1 MNEFIRFLSE
11 YHGAHEFSD
20 AHFEQGKI
28 LRVRAP
34 GGWVDPGF
42 GVVREERLI
51 AFLNSLDPQ
60 WKAKLKAAH
69 SINLAVTI
77 EATSKSL
84 GRYRCAIY
92 TIDGERRVAMS
103 IRKIK
108 EQAMAIE
115 RLGLPPAVLAYTT
128 TPRGLLLVTGT
139 TGSGKTTTIMSI
151 LQCILAKRNAHVT
164 TIEDP
169 IEYILDSFDGIV
181 SQREI
186 GVDVESY
193 ANGVRDALRQR
204 PDAIMI
210 GEVRDEETASIAV
223 QAGESGHFVPATVH
237 ARSAIG
243 AIQKMRRML
252 AEDGHLAYTLSG
264 VLAQA
269 LVPSVRG
276 DNFILASEYINL
288 GVPEVQ
294 LKVQKAQWGELEEYI
309 KRGDG
314 GCLWLNTSL
323 ANLVKR
329 EAITKES
336 ALMATYDRA
345 GLMAIFT
352 QQPSQSK

>member
-11 YHGAHEFSD
+11 YHSAHEFSD
-20 AHFEQGKI
+20 AHLEQGKI

-34 GGWVDPGF
+34 GGWIDPGF
-42 GVVREERLI
+42 GVVGEERLI

-69 SINLAVTI
+69 SINLAVTLGT
-77 EATSKSL
+77 ANKPL
-84 GRYRCAIY
+84 GRYRCAVY

-108 EQAMAIE
+108 EQAVTISE
-115 RLGLPPAVLAYTT
+115 LGLPPAVLAYTT

-151 LQCILAKRNAHVT
+151 LQCILEKRSAHVS

-169 IEYILDSFDGIV
+169 IEYILNPVDGIV

-186 GVDVESY
+186 GIDVESY

-210 GEVRDEETASIAV
+210 GEVRDAETASIAV

-269 LVPSVRG
+269 LVPSVTG
-276 DNFILASEYINL
+276 DTFILASEYINL
-288 GVPEVQ
+288 SVPEVQ
-294 LKVQKAQWGELEEYI
+294 TKVQKAQWGELEEYI

-323 ANLVKR
+323 ANLVR
-329 EAITKES
+329 RNVVTKES
-336 ALMATYDRA
+336 ALMATYDRT
-345 GLMAIFT
+345 GLMSIFAK
-352 QQPSQSK
+352 QPGQSN